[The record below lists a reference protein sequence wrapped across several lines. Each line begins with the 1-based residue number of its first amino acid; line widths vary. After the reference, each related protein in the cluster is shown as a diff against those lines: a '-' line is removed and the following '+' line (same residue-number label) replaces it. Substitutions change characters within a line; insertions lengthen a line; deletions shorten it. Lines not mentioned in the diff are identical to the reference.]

1 MKQIFQ
7 ILPNTEYICHASST
21 IITEPIKRKYWDLAE
36 DEHLNTLVNK
46 YGMNNWALISS
57 QFNLKFKQHNRN
69 GKQCRERYLNHLYP
83 KISNDIWSEKEEIIL
98 FAKHMEY
105 GNKWAKI
112 NKFLP
117 NRTLN
122 SIKNHFYSKFRK
134 FLRSALNILEREGLV
149 EKKLNCE
156 KLYKKIKRSN
166 IPYKSLSKEKI
177 LEIIKN
183 SSIELE
189 ISAIKKKEK
198 FIR

>member
-57 QFNLKFKQHNRN
+57 HFNLKFKQHNRN
-69 GKQCRERYLNHLYP
+69 GKQCRERYLNHLCP

-98 FAKHMEY
+98 FSKHMEF
-105 GNKWAKI
+105 GNKWTKI

-134 FLRSALNILEREGLV
+134 FLRSALKILEREGLL
-149 EKKLNCE
+149 EKKLSCE

-166 IPYKSLSKEKI
+166 ISFKTLSKEKI
-177 LEIIKN
+177 FEIIKN
-183 SSIELE
+183 SSDELKY
-189 ISAIKKKEK
+189 STIKKKENP
-198 FIR
+198 